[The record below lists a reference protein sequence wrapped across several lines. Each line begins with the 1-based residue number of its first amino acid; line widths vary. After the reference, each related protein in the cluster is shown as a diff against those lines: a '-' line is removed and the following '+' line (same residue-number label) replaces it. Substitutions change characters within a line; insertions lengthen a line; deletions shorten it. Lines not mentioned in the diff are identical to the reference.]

1 MSELSDYFN
10 ELEDPRA
17 GNAHYRLGDLLVLMV
32 AASLCGAETASDFAL
47 FAQTRMTVLNRL
59 VPYTRAPSHDTFSR
73 LLRLLDPESFGA
85 AFALFAAGF
94 AKALGERGL
103 TPNAAKD
110 GVVAIDGKALR
121 RAYERG
127 LAHYPP
133 LMVSAFATGT
143 KLCLAASSADE
154 DNEVEAALRVVEM
167 LDLTGRIITGD
178 ALHCHHRMG
187 QAVFLKKG
195 DYVLAL
201 KANRHDWW
209 QEAKRQF
216 NDNTGKTSTK
226 THAKEHD
233 RFEWRKAEVIAAE
246 KPLMAG
252 HMAFIRVT
260 SARNS
265 DEPFTRYFMASQLF
279 TAKQAM
285 NITRSHWQ
293 IENNLHWMLDVHLGE
308 DDNRA
313 RKDNAPPNIAIL
325 KRLARNILQ
334 IADKPKVPISHR
346 IKKCAWDNNYLINA
360 LAQMR

>member
-1 MSELSDYFN
+1 MSGLSDYFD

-17 GNAHYRLGDLLVLMV
+17 GNAHYRLGDLLVLMI
-32 AASLCGAETASDFAL
+32 AASLCGADSASDFAL
-47 FAQTRMTVLNRL
+47 FAETRMAVLNRL

-73 LLRLLDPESFGA
+73 LLRLLDPKSFGGV
-85 AFALFAAGF
+85 FAGF
-94 AKALGERGL
+94 ATGFAAALNESGIVPGG
-103 TPNAAKD
+103 AKD

-133 LMVSAFATGT
+133 LMVSAFATEA
-143 KLCLAASSADE
+143 KLCLATSSADE
-154 DNEVEAALRVVEM
+154 DNEVEAALRVVEL

-178 ALHCHHRMG
+178 ALHCHHRMA
-187 QAVFLKKG
+187 QAVTLKKG

-201 KANRHDWW
+201 KANRYDWW
-209 QEAKRQF
+209 NEAQRQF
-216 NDNTGKTSTK
+216 SSGTAKTSTK
-226 THAKEHD
+226 TYGKEHD
-233 RFEWRKAEVIAAE
+233 RFEWRKACVIATK

-252 HMAFIRVT
+252 HAAFIRIT

-265 DEPFTRYFMASQLF
+265 EEPFTRYFMASQMF

-285 NITRSHWQ
+285 NITRSHWK
-293 IENNLHWMLDVHLGE
+293 IENSLHWILDVHLAE
-308 DDNRA
+308 DHNRA

-334 IADKPKVPISHR
+334 IADKPRVPISHR
-346 IKKCAWDNNYLINA
+346 IKKCAWDNDYLINA
-360 LAQMR
+360 LAHMR